1 MFILIYHK
9 PLVYSLLPALV
20 WIFSANI
27 FQITKLSFSCITNV
41 RFSSISV
48 LFYKILDPQ
57 IKFILAT
64 LYSELHSMCMCAHVH
79 KHVHGP
85 T

>member
-20 WIFSANI
+20 WLLSANI
-27 FQITKLSFSCITNV
+27 FPITKLSFSCIMNV
-41 RFSSISV
+41 RISSISV

-57 IKFILAT
+57 IKFILIT
-64 LYSELHSMCMCAHVH
+64 LYSELHSGCVHTHVH
-79 KHVHGP
+79 KHVHRP